1 MEEGKLAKWLV
12 REGDAVRAGDV
23 IAEIETDKATMEV
36 EAADDGRLGKILVP
50 EGTEHIPVNQPIALL
65 LADGEDVSTSPQ
77 RGEVG
82 APMRSSREAIA
93 HQERAPGEGG
103 PKPTDS
109 LTTSPQASPQWGEG
123 GKERPLDLGE
133 VKPLVQEAPAGPQRA
148 PAEPRPE
155 AEVPPGTEMVTLT
168 VREALRDAMAEEM
181 RRDPSVFVMGE
192 EVGEYQGAYK
202 VTQGLLAE
210 FGPMRV
216 VDTPITEYGF
226 AGVGVGAA
234 FAGLKPIV
242 EFMTWNFAM
251 QAIDHIVNSA
261 AKTLYM
267 SGGKMHCPIVFRGPN
282 GAAARVAAQ
291 HSQNYAAWYAHVP
304 GLKVIAPYTA
314 ADAKGLLK
322 AAIRDPGPV
331 VFLEN
336 EILYGQSFEVPKLPD
351 FVLPIG
357 KARVARVGRH
367 VTIVSFSR
375 GMAYALDA
383 AEKLA
388 GEGIEAEVI
397 DLRTLRPLDLETVL
411 ASVRK
416 TNRMVTV
423 EEGWPVGS
431 IGSEIAARVTAEAF
445 DYLDAPPISIT
456 GADVPMPYAAN
467 LERLALPSLEQVIE
481 AVKSV
486 TYRT

>member
-1 MEEGKLAKWLV
+1 
-12 REGDAVRAGDV
+12 
-23 IAEIETDKATMEV
+23 
-36 EAADDGRLGKILVP
+36 
-50 EGTEHIPVNQPIALL
+50 
-65 LADGEDVSTSPQ
+65 
-77 RGEVG
+77 
-82 APMRSSREAIA
+82 
-93 HQERAPGEGG
+93 
-103 PKPTDS
+103 
-109 LTTSPQASPQWGEG
+109 
-123 GKERPLDLGE
+123 
-133 VKPLVQEAPAGPQRA
+133 
-148 PAEPRPE
+148 
-155 AEVPPGTEMVTLT
+155 MVTMT

-181 RRDPSVFVMGE
+181 RADPAVFVMGE

-202 VTQGLLAE
+202 VTQGLLDE

-357 KARVARVGRH
+357 KARVARIGRH

-383 AEKLA
+383 AKRLA
-388 GEGIEAEVI
+388 EEGIEAEVI

-445 DYLDAPPISIT
+445 DYLDAPPVAIT

-467 LERLALPSLEQVIE
+467 LERLALPSVDEVIA
-481 AVKSV
+481 AVKLVS
-486 TYRT
+486 YRT